1 MQWFM
6 LQEIMCSSS
15 SKGGPWQIF
24 LYKSSNGIQWLLQ
37 NDGAPLRSLQL
48 HPDGMCDNPPSSSS
62 CFITGT
68 MTCCC
73 VAAMTSLI
81 QVWRS

>member
-1 MQWFM
+1 M

-15 SKGGPWQIF
+15 GKGGPWQIF
-24 LYKSSNGIQWLLQ
+24 LYKSSNGMQWLLQ

-62 CFITGT
+62 SSCFIAST